1 MVVTGNLPV
10 GDLVSLVEAVADDV
24 LIKAE
29 VSNIY
34 VTKTP
39 QGLSRSVLISYNV
52 SSSLG
57 TVSPQKMLEL
67 RNRAIASLELVEGVS
82 VKRKE

>member
-1 MVVTGNLPV
+1 
-10 GDLVSLVEAVADDV
+10 VEAVADDV